1 MRLLLD
7 SHILLWWAA
16 GDKRLGA
23 RASELL
29 IDTDS
34 DLFMSAASWW
44 ELSLKRSLGRL
55 RVDLVQTRHALQERS
70 VSILPVTVEHAEA
83 AAALPALHGDPFDH
97 MLVAQAATAGL
108 RLLTRDKQ
116 LKAYGADVLCV

>member
-16 GDKRLGA
+16 GDKKLGA

-29 IDTDS
+29 IDTEH

-44 ELSLKRSLGRL
+44 ELSLKRALGRL
-55 RVDLVQTRHALQERS
+55 RVDLVLTRHALRERS

-83 AAALPALHGDPFDH
+83 AGALPALHSDPFDH

-108 RLLTRDKQ
+108 RLLTRDKH
-116 LKAYGADVLCV
+116 LKAYGTAVLCV

>member
-16 GDKRLGA
+16 GDKKLGA

-29 IDTDS
+29 IDVDN

-55 RVDLVQTRHALQERS
+55 RVDLAHARRALQARS
-70 VSILPVTVEHAEA
+70 VSVLPVTVEHAEA
-83 AAALPALHGDPFDH
+83 AGRLPALHGDPFDH
-97 MLVAQAATAGL
+97 MLVAQAATSGL
-108 RLLTRDKQ
+108 RLLTRAKQ
-116 LKAYGADVLCV
+116 LEAYGADVLCV

>member
-16 GDKRLGA
+16 GDKKLGA
-23 RASELL
+23 RAGQLVT
-29 IDTDS
+29 DADS

-44 ELSLKRSLGRL
+44 ELALKRTLGRL
-55 RVDLVQTRHALQERS
+55 RVDLVQTRRALEERG
-70 VSILPVTVEHAEA
+70 VLVLPVTVEHAEA
-83 AAALPALHGDPFDH
+83 AGALPALHGDPFDH
-97 MLVAQAATAGL
+97 MLVAQAAASGT

-116 LKAYGADVLCV
+116 LKAYGASVLCV